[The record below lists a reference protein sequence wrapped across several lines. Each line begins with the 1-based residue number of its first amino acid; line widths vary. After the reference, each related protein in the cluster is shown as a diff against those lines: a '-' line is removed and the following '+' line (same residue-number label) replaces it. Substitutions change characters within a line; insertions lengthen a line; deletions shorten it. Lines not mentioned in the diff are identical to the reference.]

1 MQENMKSGKL
11 RQEGTKGEEKVGSFA
26 EEKTSRKA
34 DKGDEGRV
42 EDAWRVKGRGH

>member
-26 EEKTSRKA
+26 EEKNKQ
-34 DKGDEGRV
+34 
-42 EDAWRVKGRGH
+42 KGRQRGRRKGRRCVESER